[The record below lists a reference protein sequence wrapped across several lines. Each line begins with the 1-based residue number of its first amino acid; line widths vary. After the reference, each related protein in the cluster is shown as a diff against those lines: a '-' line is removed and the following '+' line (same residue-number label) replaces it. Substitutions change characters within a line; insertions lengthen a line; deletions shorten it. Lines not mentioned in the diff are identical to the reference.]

1 MFNRLFVTFSSEIIA
16 FMSPK
21 LNDQNILDLDVRKNA
36 LQLKVSES
44 FAQRFE
50 LLDSSRNT
58 NKPYIGPY
66 ICSHELSAC
75 NQL

>member
-1 MFNRLFVTFSSEIIA
+1 
-16 FMSPK
+16 MSPK

-36 LQLKVSES
+36 LQLKVGES

-58 NKPYIGPY
+58 NKPHIRPY
-66 ICSHELSAC
+66 LCRH
-75 NQL
+75 